1 MIIDYTNLETVN
13 YGGDIYVHDCIL
25 DEFTYDR
32 EEKVLHTFVS
42 DDSYCIRNISIDF
55 LDTIGFEMISC
66 DYWGIGFPF
75 ILEFICVESSKSNL
89 INRLFE
95 TKDTNNYDFCPLR
108 DREKYIEGMFT
119 FSSGDQL
126 KVACKR
132 IRIEDNGRKNTPD
145 TPQS

>member
-66 DYWGIGFPF
+66 DYWGSCSF
-75 ILEFICVESSKSNL
+75 
-89 INRLFE
+89 
-95 TKDTNNYDFCPLR
+95 
-108 DREKYIEGMFT
+108 
-119 FSSGDQL
+119 
-126 KVACKR
+126 
-132 IRIEDNGRKNTPD
+132 RKFVWTLC
-145 TPQS
+145 